1 MRVSTC
7 VSGSLIVGF
16 GALAGEVS
24 LGLVRYEFNSI
35 RNKRLRSSDPALSSP
50 GKPSG
55 RRFAAEPSAVIRRR
69 DGESCETRQIKF
81 SRLLTRP
88 ADQPRHATSRFSN
101 PVEPSSPPDHMKR
114 IPNAK
119 RPRSNALK
127 SDTSRFARVRF
138 KRLLSL
144 FITSHAGSSGF
155 ERKTSVRAGRFPTR
169 PERILHFT
177 FVGERVVSLEQRRGV
192 RLFHLDFFDC
202 EPTAGS
208 LASMSINLH
217 PSTGAIDHPS
227 VSTRSRQNSLRS
239 ARTNGTKQSFILLRR
254 RGAPMAI
261 SVTCPSC
268 NRTGKLPDT
277 FPGGKIK
284 CSACG
289 VVTEFGFPSGGE
301 AKPAPAGSRPAAQAA
316 PSPPRLQSFQEPQA
330 GRTQTPAAARPQPQS
345 APAQRPQAQPKPKPI
360 EEDDDRTNP
369 LLDDD
374 EIEELAAAPA
384 HAAIPRAG
392 ARNARQTQEKSG
404 NLTPIL
410 LGVGG
415 GSALLLAIVVA
426 LLVNSGRKD
435 ELPAAP
441 VALDQQQADA
451 AQAIAQTETA
461 TPNAGYPTASNAGYT
476 PPTPSYNYGNETR
489 DQVIRRVKESSVYIK
504 VKDEKGRGS
513 GSGFVLRVD
522 GNNVLVGTNRHVVSH
537 GEGDDDDDDD
547 DSSSKPADA
556 SKPKAPP
563 VISVVF
569 RSGEGQGVEQEVVA
583 ELLGADNT
591 GDMSHDLAILSVKG
605 VNNPPKPIDINR
617 STQPTEGMALM
628 ILGFPFGEVM
638 NVAGSRGKNPA
649 ITINKAS
656 ISSLRRDDRGRLAL
670 IQVDGSVQPG
680 NSGGPVVDEQGRL
693 IGVTVAKL
701 SIADNFGLVIPASHV
716 DEVLAGRVGK
726 VLIELVSGVEGKL
739 ELQARAF
746 LADPMGKLREV
757 SVRFAP
763 VAGDAAKPPAA
774 AQPGNA
780 AGVPN
785 PSNQPQMLTTQSFP
799 LKIDR
804 STKMAEGR
812 AVVPVSGEAKQ
823 VMVQVSF
830 VAGDGK
836 TYFTIPR
843 PYIVPS
849 KPGRLVAVGE
859 RDSDVGSKIKKMI
872 GKLGPLVDPDKDCKL
887 TKSEKGMSISIPGK
901 LHTHAPQFKNKQG
914 KPINNAPMTLA
925 KISGDFLIHVRVAG
939 EMHPGL
945 DPASDARTGRPLPIS
960 FQSGGIVLW
969 QDKDNFIRLERSC
982 GTVDGSMLA
991 NRLLVEIYRN
1001 GKEVGEPHYLD
1012 VPAGPMSL
1020 MMFRKS
1026 GHLRC
1031 LFSKDDKKWAILQE
1045 IAAEYSN
1052 DLQIGLV
1059 GVNMS
1064 RKPFTVEFDHF
1075 LLIDDPKEI
1084 PEEFKNL

>member
-1 MRVSTC
+1 
-7 VSGSLIVGF
+7 
-16 GALAGEVS
+16 
-24 LGLVRYEFNSI
+24 
-35 RNKRLRSSDPALSSP
+35 
-50 GKPSG
+50 
-55 RRFAAEPSAVIRRR
+55 
-69 DGESCETRQIKF
+69 
-81 SRLLTRP
+81 
-88 ADQPRHATSRFSN
+88 
-101 PVEPSSPPDHMKR
+101 
-114 IPNAK
+114 
-119 RPRSNALK
+119 
-127 SDTSRFARVRF
+127 
-138 KRLLSL
+138 
-144 FITSHAGSSGF
+144 
-155 ERKTSVRAGRFPTR
+155 
-169 PERILHFT
+169 
-177 FVGERVVSLEQRRGV
+177 
-192 RLFHLDFFDC
+192 
-202 EPTAGS
+202 
-208 LASMSINLH
+208 
-217 PSTGAIDHPS
+217 
-227 VSTRSRQNSLRS
+227 
-239 ARTNGTKQSFILLRR
+239 
-254 RGAPMAI
+254 MAI

-301 AKPAPAGSRPAAQAA
+301 SKPAPAGSRPVA
-316 PSPPRLQSFQEPQA
+316 PPAPRLQSFQDPQ
-330 GRTQTPAAARPQPQS
+330 TARPQPTAAPRPQAQP
-345 APAQRPQAQPKPKPI
+345 APAQRPQPQPEAKPR
-360 EEDDDRTNP
+360 EEDDDRANP
-369 LLDDD
+369 LLDDEEYE
-374 EIEELAAAPA
+374 EIAAAPA

-392 ARNARQTQEKSG
+392 GVKSGRQTQEKTI

-435 ELPAAP
+435 DVPAAP
-441 VALDQQQADA
+441 VMAQQPDST
-451 AQAIAQTETA
+451 QTIVQSEPA
-461 TPNAGYPTASNAGYT
+461 SPNQGYPTASNAAYT

-489 DQVIRRVKESSVYIK
+489 EQVIRRVKESSVYIK

-522 GNNVLVGTNRHVVSH
+522 GNAVLVGTNRHVVSH
-537 GEGDDDDDDD
+537 GEGDDDDEG
-547 DSSSKPADA
+547 DSAGKPADA
-556 SKPKAPP
+556 SEPKAPP

-569 RSGEGQGVEQEVVA
+569 RSGEGPGVEQEVVA

-617 STQPTEGMALM
+617 SSQPTEGMALM

-638 NVAGSRGKNPA
+638 NVAGSQGRNPA

-656 ISSLRRDDRGRLAL
+656 ISSLRRDDRGQLAL

-680 NSGGPVVDEQGRL
+680 NSGGPVVDEAGRL
-693 IGVTVAKL
+693 IGVAVAKL
-701 SIADNFGLVIPASHV
+701 TLADNFGLVIPAAHV
-716 DEVLAGRVGK
+716 DEVLSGRVGK
-726 VLIELVSGVEGKL
+726 VLIELVSGAGGKL

-757 SVRFAP
+757 SVRFSP

-774 AQPGNA
+774 APARNSG
-780 AGVPN
+780 GSPN
-785 PSNQPQMLTTQSFP
+785 PSSQPQMLTTQSFP

-812 AVVPVSGEAKQ
+812 AVVPVSGEPKQ
-823 VMVQVSF
+823 VLVQVSF
-830 VAGDGK
+830 IAGDGR
-836 TYFTIPR
+836 TYYSIPH
-843 PYIVPS
+843 PYILPS

-859 RDSDVGSKIKKMI
+859 RDSGIASKLKKTI
-872 GKLGPLVDPDKDCKL
+872 DKLGSLVDPDKDCKL
-887 TKSEKGMSISIPGK
+887 SKSDKGLTISIPGK

-914 KPINNAPMTLA
+914 KPVNNAPMALA

-945 DPASDARTGRPLPIS
+945 DPASDARTGRPLPLS

-982 GTVDGSMLA
+982 GTVEGSLLA

-1064 RKPFTVEFDHF
+1064 KKPFTAEFDHF

>member
-1 MRVSTC
+1 
-7 VSGSLIVGF
+7 
-16 GALAGEVS
+16 
-24 LGLVRYEFNSI
+24 
-35 RNKRLRSSDPALSSP
+35 
-50 GKPSG
+50 
-55 RRFAAEPSAVIRRR
+55 
-69 DGESCETRQIKF
+69 
-81 SRLLTRP
+81 
-88 ADQPRHATSRFSN
+88 
-101 PVEPSSPPDHMKR
+101 
-114 IPNAK
+114 
-119 RPRSNALK
+119 
-127 SDTSRFARVRF
+127 
-138 KRLLSL
+138 
-144 FITSHAGSSGF
+144 
-155 ERKTSVRAGRFPTR
+155 
-169 PERILHFT
+169 
-177 FVGERVVSLEQRRGV
+177 
-192 RLFHLDFFDC
+192 
-202 EPTAGS
+202 
-208 LASMSINLH
+208 
-217 PSTGAIDHPS
+217 
-227 VSTRSRQNSLRS
+227 
-239 ARTNGTKQSFILLRR
+239 
-254 RGAPMAI
+254 MAI